1 MYDVEDVHWW
11 YRGMWEI
18 TAALLDHVSIDG
30 QELKMLDAGCGTA
43 GTTKALQ
50 RYGSVVGIDFSPLA
64 LKLGRTRDPRINLCR
79 GTISE
84 LPFADSSFDVVTC
97 FDVLYHLGV
106 EDDLAALREFY
117 RVLKTGGL
125 ALIRVP
131 ALEFLR
137 ARHDQQVHTRHR
149 YTLGEVNRMV
159 RRAGFQPLRATYAN
173 MLLLP
178 PAAVM
183 RVWQRVA
190 GVHEGS
196 DFDTGEGTMNGI
208 LKKALSFE
216 AALVRRGIDLPL
228 GISAVCLARKQRG

>member
-1 MYDVEDVHWW
+1 
-11 YRGMWEI
+11 MWEI
-18 TAALLDHVSIDG
+18 TAALLDSVSLNG
-30 QELKMLDAGCGTA
+30 QKLKILDAGCGTA
-43 GTTKALQ
+43 GTTMSLQ
-50 RYGSVVGIDFSPLA
+50 RYGNVFGIDYSPLA
-64 LKLGRTRDPRINLCR
+64 LELGRTRDPRISLCR

-84 LPFADSSFDVVTC
+84 LPFADSSFDVITC

-106 EDDLAALREFY
+106 EDDLAALREFH
-117 RVLKTGGL
+117 RVLKAGGL

-137 ARHDQQVHTRHR
+137 ARHDEQVHTRHR
-149 YTLGEVNRMV
+149 YTLGEVKRMV
-159 RRAGFQPLRATYAN
+159 RNAGFKPLRATYAN

-178 PAAVM
+178 PATAM

-196 DFDTGEGTMNGI
+196 DFETGEGAMSGA

-216 AALVRRGIDLPL
+216 AALVRRGIDLPF
-228 GISAVCLARKQRG
+228 GISAVCLARKED